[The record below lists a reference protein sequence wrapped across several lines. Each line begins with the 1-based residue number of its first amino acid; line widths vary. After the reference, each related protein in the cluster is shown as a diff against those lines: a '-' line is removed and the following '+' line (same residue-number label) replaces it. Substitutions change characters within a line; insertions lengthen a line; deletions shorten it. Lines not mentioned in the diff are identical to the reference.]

1 MKLLV
6 ERKLKGV
13 EACGRSALVGR
24 GVVVVVVVVVVDV
37 VAPRSV
43 HVQSALA
50 VSFPDWHR
58 FLADTGRMILLV

>member
-6 ERKLKGV
+6 ERKLKEV

-37 VAPRSV
+37 VAPWTHDRSTFNL
-43 HVQSALA
+43 HL
-50 VSFPDWHR
+50 R
-58 FLADTGRMILLV
+58 FRSPIGIDFSRTPAA

>member
-37 VAPRSV
+37 VAPRTHDRSTFNL
-43 HVQSALA
+43 HL
-50 VSFPDWHR
+50 R
-58 FLADTGRMILLV
+58 FRSPIGIDFSRTPAA

>member
-24 GVVVVVVVVVVDV
+24 GVVVVVVVVVVVDV
-37 VAPRSV
+37 VAPRTHDRSTFNL
-43 HVQSALA
+43 HL
-50 VSFPDWHR
+50 R
-58 FLADTGRMILLV
+58 FRSPIGIDFSRTPAA

>member
-24 GVVVVVVVVVVDV
+24 GVVVIVVVVVVDV
-37 VAPRSV
+37 VAPRTHDRSTFNL
-43 HVQSALA
+43 HL
-50 VSFPDWHR
+50 R
-58 FLADTGRMILLV
+58 FRSPIGIDFSRTPAA

>member
-24 GVVVVVVVVVVDV
+24 GVAIVVVVVVVDV
-37 VAPRSV
+37 VAPRTHDRSTFNL
-43 HVQSALA
+43 HL
-50 VSFPDWHR
+50 R
-58 FLADTGRMILLV
+58 FRSPIGIDFSRTPAA

>member
-24 GVVVVVVVVVVDV
+24 GVAIVVVVVVVDV
-37 VAPRSV
+37 VAPRTHDRSTFNL
-43 HVQSALA
+43 HL
-50 VSFPDWHR
+50 R
-58 FLADTGRMILLV
+58 FRSPIGIDFSWTPAA